1 MFSIDEYMT
10 KLTGLL
16 RNAFGA
22 RLLYVGLQGSYQ
34 RGEAGPQSDIDVM
47 VVLDT
52 LSVSDL
58 DRYRVLLKEAGEAER
73 ACGFLCGA
81 AELAAWNPY
90 EICHLLH
97 TTEDRYGRL
106 APLVPAYRKEDI
118 RAFVKIS
125 LDNLYHELC
134 HRYLYADREENIA
147 ALQGSYKSVFF
158 LLQNLMY
165 LRTGEF
171 VKTKRDLSAR
181 LSGAEKM
188 VMAWEQKLSHEK
200 SYDFDMAFRVL
211 FEWCRN
217 TICEIG

>member
-1 MFSIDEYMT
+1 M
-10 KLTGLL
+10 
-16 RNAFGA
+16 
-22 RLLYVGLQGSYQ
+22 
-34 RGEAGPQSDIDVM
+34 
-47 VVLDT
+47 
-52 LSVSDL
+52 
-58 DRYRVLLKEAGEAER
+58 
-73 ACGFLCGA
+73 
-81 AELAAWNPY
+81 
-90 EICHLLH
+90 
-97 TTEDRYGRL
+97 
-106 APLVPAYRKEDI
+106 
-118 RAFVKIS
+118 KIS

-200 SYDFDMAFRVL
+200 S
-211 FEWCRN
+211 
-217 TICEIG
+217 